1 MSILSGPKR
10 CSSVPVANEI
20 SKPDVEY
27 MDITKLRCPVKGM
40 RLAVIPFL
48 SNYGKTT
55 SLVRYCTGEP
65 VGFDVVLRK
74 HLLICCVSSPLANS
88 KEVRYFQAMM
98 DAYSD
103 LPRDKFEMV
112 LVASSDSTKPAFHYI
127 FSELSCL
134 AIPFSDSDTRHFI
147 CSFICGLNS
156 SSQRP
161 QLPAILV
168 DPEEIVLQYLKT
180 PYKFVIYGSEWFPFR
195 DTDIEA
201 IRIKDMV
208 LLSRLDPLYKK
219 GLQGVAPQAVMRDPL
234 INEPLSLYRDILLC
248 EPSLA
253 IPRIGSFGGADE
265 SVTVL
270 ELSKKHVG
278 LYLCLE
284 QGSGCLQDLISLH
297 QECIE
302 KNLELEILVVC
313 IPLLDPTNSF
323 PEKLIEDLW
332 RRNITSW
339 LVFPKH
345 NKIWR
350 RLWRVFSL
358 ELFEDRLIILPPDG
372 KPGELEGRGV
382 IEQLGITAYPFTRS
396 TLLERRF
403 NALRSLT
410 SDSLFKGTCI
420 NRTCLTRKGKKL
432 NARQSSLESKKLLV
446 YLDWLQLSN
455 DYGKLC
461 CRLLRLYPKIKARGW
476 EVVFVPL
483 DHKHRRPHA
492 LYARMPW
499 PIMPVQE
506 TCETCVPHKLIF
518 EGEANYGNQVIAFR
532 KDGKI
537 VSREVMKDL
546 MKNKLSGSL
555 FRDNLYEEIAVNLSC
570 FSG

>member
-1 MSILSGPKR
+1 MPNSNGPLKR
-10 CSSVPVANEI
+10 CSTVAVANEN
-20 SKPDVEY
+20 SKSDGEY
-27 MDITKLRCPVKGM
+27 MDVTKLSCPVEDM

-48 SNYGKTT
+48 SNNGKTN
-55 SLVRYCTGEP
+55 SLVRCCTGEP

-74 HLLICCVSSPLANS
+74 HLLICCVSLPLSEGAY
-88 KEVRYFQAMM
+88 YFHAMM
-98 DAYSD
+98 EAYSN
-103 LPRDKFEMV
+103 LPRDNFEMV
-112 LVASSDSTKPAFHYI
+112 LVASSDSTKAAFDD
-127 FSELSCL
+127 FVSDLPCL

-147 CSFICGLNS
+147 YSFIALDFYYCCC
-156 SSQRP
+156 P
-161 QLPAILV
+161 QLSAILV
-168 DPEEIVLQYLKT
+168 DPEETVLHYLVV
-180 PYKFVIYGSEWFPFR
+180 PDRFLNYGSEWFPFR
-195 DTDIEA
+195 DSDAEA
-201 IRIKDMV
+201 IVVQDTV
-208 LLSRLDPLYKK
+208 LMFRLDPLYKK
-219 GLQGVAPQAVMRDPL
+219 GVQAGAREAIMRDPL

-253 IPRIGSFGGADE
+253 IPRIGSIGGPEE

-270 ELSKKHVG
+270 ELSKKHVA

-284 QGSGCLQDLISLH
+284 QGSGCLQDLIILH

-313 IPLLDPTNSF
+313 IPLLDRTNSF
-323 PEKLIEDLW
+323 PEKLVEIL
-332 RRNITSW
+332 RRKNITSW

-345 NKIWR
+345 NKVWR
-350 RLWRVFSL
+350 RLWQVFSL
-358 ELFEDRLIILPPDG
+358 SLMEDRLIILPPDG

-410 SDSLFKGTCI
+410 SDSLFKDTCM

-432 NARQSSLESKKLLV
+432 NVRQSSLQGKKLLV

-455 DYGKLC
+455 DYGNLC
-461 CRLLRLYPKIKARGW
+461 RRLLKLYPKIKARGW

-537 VSREVMKDL
+537 VSREVMTDL

-555 FRDNLYEEIAVNLSC
+555 FRDNLYEEIAYNLVC
-570 FSG
+570 LKG

>member
-1 MSILSGPKR
+1 MPNSNAPLKR
-10 CSSVPVANEI
+10 CSTVAVANEI
-20 SKPDVEY
+20 SKPDAEY
-27 MDITKLRCPVKGM
+27 IDITKLKFPVKGM

-48 SNYGKTT
+48 SNYGKTS
-55 SLVRYCTGEP
+55 SLVRCCTGDP

-74 HLLICCVSSPLANS
+74 HLLICCVSPPLG
-88 KEVRYFQAMM
+88 KEVHYFQAIM

-112 LVASSDSTKPAFHYI
+112 LVASSDSTKPAFDEF
-127 FSELSCL
+127 FSELPCL
-134 AIPFSDSDTRHFI
+134 AIPFSDLDTRRYI
-147 CSFICGLNS
+147 CSFIDVKFPTHS
-156 SSQRP
+156 TE
-161 QLPAILV
+161 LPAILV
-168 DPEEIVLQYLKT
+168 DPEETVLHYLLT
-180 PYKFVIYGSEWFPFR
+180 PYRFEIYGGSEWFPFR
-195 DTDIEA
+195 DSDIEA
-201 IRIKDMV
+201 IRIQDMV
-208 LLSRLDPLYKK
+208 LRFRLDPVYKK
-219 GLQGVAPQAVMRDPL
+219 GLQGVAPEAVMRDAL
-234 INEPLSLYRDILLC
+234 LEKPLSLYRDILLC

-253 IPRIGSFGGADE
+253 ISRIGSFGGADE

-278 LYLCLE
+278 LYLCL
-284 QGSGCLQDLISLH
+284 GLGGGCLQDLISLH

-323 PEKLIEDLW
+323 HEKLIEDLW

-350 RLWRVFSL
+350 RLWRVFSM
-358 ELFEDRLIILPPDG
+358 ELLEDRLIILPPDG
-372 KPGELEGRGV
+372 KSGELEGRGV

-410 SDSLFKGTCI
+410 SDSLFKGTCM

-432 NARQSSLESKKLLV
+432 NVRQSSLEGKKLLV

-455 DYGKLC
+455 DYGNLC
-461 CRLLRLYPKIKARGW
+461 RRLLKLYPKIKARGW

-537 VSREVMKDL
+537 VSREVMTDL

-555 FRDNLYEEIAVNLSC
+555 FRDNLYEEIAYNLVC
-570 FSG
+570 FEG